1 MTGQSGKQEP
11 KMLCCLQQINFTLKD
26 TLTMK
31 ILQAIDNQKEVG
43 VAILV
48 SDKNGQR
55 TKSLYNEKEGQ
66 SIKKIRQL

>member
-1 MTGQSGKQEP
+1 
-11 KMLCCLQQINFTLKD
+11 
-26 TLTMK
+26 MK